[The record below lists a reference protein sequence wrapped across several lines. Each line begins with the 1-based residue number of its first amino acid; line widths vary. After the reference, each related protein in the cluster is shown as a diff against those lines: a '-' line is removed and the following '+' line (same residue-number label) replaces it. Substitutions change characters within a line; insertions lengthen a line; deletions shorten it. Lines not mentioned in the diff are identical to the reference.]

1 MPIFSVTT
9 GRILGGSKSEGT
21 PGQNKNMVRSDSK
34 NTSSNK
40 ELEIFLS
47 GKVTC

>member
-1 MPIFSVTT
+1 
-9 GRILGGSKSEGT
+9 
-21 PGQNKNMVRSDSK
+21 MVRSDSK

-47 GKVTC
+47 GKVTCWQINPNTIRK